1 MSTAPSPLRKVLDTA
16 SRVRPNGAVRAGRDA
31 NLAKLERIA
40 WIAAAGILLLF
51 VAGIVGVQLA
61 ERGQARTGVHAL
73 GVDLSGMDREQAT
86 RALTAA
92 ANEQT
97 SQPLTL
103 TDGDREWTITAADL
117 GLVVDVDGIVDD
129 ALAVGHE
136 GYGPTRLGALWRV
149 KSDEY
154 VVGQDRLGVDRDR
167 LDNQLVS
174 LATAIQQTRVDGQ
187 LDVASTGITWI
198 APVTGRALDTTA
210 TAGAIMD
217 ALANG
222 ATSVDLAIDEDAPP
236 ASLAQYIDARDRL
249 QRIWDA
255 PIEVVAADQT
265 WTLTPDLISIHL
277 AVASPDGDNPAKVQ
291 LDEEWLNAVVREIS
305 IGTDSTPQSARAWWG
320 DGGRLVKTR
329 DATSGLDLDEDA
341 ARILIKAAFSGES
354 DANRVELPVA
364 TIAPLE
370 QPADFGAI
378 DVSTLLASSRTPY
391 GGGLPER
398 SHNIELAASLLNGAL
413 VLPGETFSFNSEI
426 GPTTVEAGWQIAY
439 GIAESDGQVTTV
451 PAEAGGICQV
461 ATTVFQPVFYSG
473 FRIDQRASHSYWIP
487 RYAYQGNV
495 GIDAAVESTVG
506 LDLKWTNDGPTPV
519 LLEVYADGEDL
530 WVSIY
535 GAPLPWR
542 VEVDPPV
549 VTNVVAAD
557 PTIYYQETDTIP
569 PGSQRA
575 VEHAQDGFD
584 VTVTRRVIQG
594 DNVITEDFS
603 TTYTPAQNLV
613 LVGT

>member
-1 MSTAPSPLRKVLDTA
+1 MSTAPSPLRKVLDSA

-31 NLAKLERIA
+31 NLVKLERIA

-129 ALAVGHE
+129 ALAVGHK
-136 GYGPTRLGALWRV
+136 GYGPTRLGVLWRV

-154 VVGQDRLGVDRDR
+154 VVGEDRLAVDRDR
-167 LDNQLVS
+167 LDDQLAS
-174 LATAIQQTRVDGQ
+174 LAGAIQQARVDGQ
-187 LDVASTGITWI
+187 LDVASTGVTWV
-198 APVTGRALDTTA
+198 APVTGRALDTSA

-277 AVASPDGDNPAKVQ
+277 VVASPDGDNPAKVQ

-341 ARILIKAAFSGES
+341 ARTLIKAAFSGES

-506 LDLKWTNDGPTPV
+506 LDLKWTNDGPTPI

-569 PGSQRA
+569 SGSQRA

-594 DNVITEDFS
+594 DNIITEDFS